1 MYHIIIEQKV
11 SKEILSLPKNIIQ
24 TIFEVVDDLKINP
37 RPVSVKKL
45 LEKDGW
51 RIRVGVYRILYTID
65 DKKKLVIIYRVK
77 HRKDVYR

>member
-11 SKEILSLPKNIIQ
+11 SKEIVNLPRNVIQNIL
-24 TIFEVVDDLKINP
+24 EAVESLKIDP

-45 LEKDGW
+45 VEKDGW

-77 HRKDVYR
+77 HRKDAYR